1 MPNQL
6 QKHKSASAKFN
17 TWLSRF
23 FLVTKFGMVFYAAF
37 LFPFNLRAQSA
48 DSIRPLPPVQW
59 MRTQTV
65 DIHHIA
71 LDLRFDFAKK
81 QALGEAEI
89 TLSLL
94 APTTQITL
102 DAGFMTIQ
110 SVAIKGCTEKDTP
123 VNFTYEG
130 GDKNDNLLIPL
141 DRKYDACEKL
151 TLRIAYHTNYHNDSD
166 PNNLWGSYGK
176 GLRFFSPTSTEP
188 RKRRQIW
195 SMGEPYGNRYWF
207 PGWDAPGDF
216 RTTELRA
223 TVEQPLTVISN
234 GKLVSKKNN
243 PDATTTFHWKMDTPH
258 ANHQTSIVV
267 GEYLDFQQTW
277 NGIELH
283 NFGYPDEQAATRAS
297 VERLPD
303 MVRFFSE
310 ITGNQYPYPTYNQIF
325 VQDFPWGGGHN
336 IGSSTISENMIDDF
350 GTHADFFYL
359 WDGVEAQDLA
369 AQWFGNLL
377 TPRDWQDAWLS
388 KSFAFYFDCLY
399 TEYKN
404 GHDEMLLWNRNFQH
418 TTWLADWQA
427 GIRKPVVTRHYDDP
441 ATMAFDNFPL
451 RGAMV
456 LHLLRKH
463 LGDDNWRK
471 AIQFY
476 VKNNAGKLVTTE
488 DFRKAIEAT
497 TGQPM
502 DWFFDQWVYRT
513 GHPVF
518 EVLKNY
524 DKKNHQL
531 TLTVNQLQKPDP
543 KNPYPQVEFFQGKI
557 EVEIDG
563 RIEQIWLKPTEQNT
577 FAFAADTEPKLV
589 NFDVE
594 STWIK
599 ELVFEKTPEELMYL
613 LQYSQDIVARR
624 AALFELAAWYQK
636 EDTPASKKNDIEA
649 ALRSVISGN
658 AYWRLRN
665 SALLTLQNLVAG
677 QPLDKV
683 TETLLL
689 DLIKTEKSWLRS
701 AGITFLG
708 MAKDPK
714 HADLFIQYFND
725 ASDRV
730 VNAAANALGKSKSPK
745 AFRALT
751 KLIDKPSWKNQ
762 SLISALNGLREL
774 GDPRGAALAL
784 DALKDEKSAPRWTLA
799 TPIWDFRLAAA
810 ETLVALGKANEGYPI
825 VDQRFKKSITENDV
839 NDIFA
844 NVLLMVTLGDARG
857 LEVFPVLRSTFKDDA
872 NALKA
877 VDGYEEQ
884 LRNALK

>member
-1 MPNQL
+1 MVIR
-6 QKHKSASAKFN
+6 
-17 TWLSRF
+17 LSRF
-23 FLVTKFGMVFYAAF
+23 FLAAKFGMVFCAVF
-37 LFPFNLRAQSA
+37 LFPCNLLAQPA
-48 DSIRPLPPVQW
+48 DSLPKLPPAQWSRPRTFDVQ
-59 MRTQTV
+59 
-65 DIHHIA
+65 HIA
-71 LDLRFDFAKK
+71 LDLQFDFVKK
-81 QALGEAEI
+81 QALGAAEI

-94 APTTQITL
+94 APTNQIAL
-102 DAGFMTIQ
+102 DAGFLTIQ
-110 SVAIKGCTEKDTP
+110 SVAIKGCMEKDTP

-151 TLRIAYHTNYHNDSD
+151 TLHIAYHTNYHNDSD

-195 SMGEPYGNRYWF
+195 SMGEPHGNRYWF

-234 GKLVSKKNN
+234 GKLISKKGN
-243 PDATTTFHWKMDTPH
+243 PDGTTTFHWKMDTPH
-258 ANHQTSIVV
+258 ANHQTSLVV
-267 GEYLDFQQTW
+267 GEYVNFEQSWD
-277 NGIELH
+277 GIELN
-283 NFGYPDEQAATRAS
+283 NFGYPDEQAATQAS

-310 ITGNQYPYPTYNQIF
+310 IIGTKYPYPAYNQIF

-336 IGSSTISENMIDDF
+336 IGSSTISENMIDDY

-359 WDGVEAQDLA
+359 WDGVEAQDLV

-427 GIRKPVVTRHYDDP
+427 GIRRPIVTRHYDDP
-441 ATMAFDNFPL
+441 TTMAFDNFPL

-463 LGDDNWRK
+463 LGEDNWRK

-476 VKNNAGKLVTTE
+476 VKNYAGMSVTTE
-488 DFRKAIEAT
+488 DFRKAIEVA
-497 TGQPM
+497 TGQPI

-513 GHPVF
+513 GHPMF
-518 EVLKNY
+518 EVSKNY
-524 DKKNHQL
+524 DKANQKL

-563 RIEQIWLKPTEQNT
+563 RIEQIWLEPTEQNT
-577 FAFAADTEPKLV
+577 FVFAADTEPKLV

-599 ELVFEKTPEELMYL
+599 ELAFEKTPDELLYQ
-613 LQYSQDIVARR
+613 LQHSRDIVARR
-624 AALFELAAWYQK
+624 AAMLELAGLYKK
-636 EDTPASKKNDIEA
+636 ESASAGLRADIEA
-649 ALRSVISGN
+649 ALRAVISSN

-665 SALLTLQNLVAG
+665 SALSTLQNLVAG
-677 QPLDKV
+677 QPLDNS
-683 TETLLL
+683 TETLLQS
-689 DLIKTEKSWLRS
+689 LIKTEKSWLRS
-701 AGITFLG
+701 AAINFLG

-714 HADLFIQYFND
+714 HADLFIQHFND
-725 ASDRV
+725 ESDRV

-745 AFRALT
+745 AFKALL
-751 KLIDKPSWKNQ
+751 KLKDKPSWKNQ

-784 DALKDEKSAPRWTLA
+784 YALKDEKAAPRWTLA

-810 ETLVALGKANEGYPI
+810 ETLVALGKGNNGYPI
-825 VDQRFKKSITENDV
+825 VYHRFMKAMAENDI

-844 NVLLMVTLGDARG
+844 NVLLMITLGDSRG
-857 LEVFPVLRSTFKDDA
+857 LEVFPALREKFRNDA
-872 NALKA
+872 NAMKA
-877 VDGYEEQ
+877 VEGYEEQ
-884 LRNALK
+884 LRAILNN

>member
-1 MPNQL
+1 MQ
-6 QKHKSASAKFN
+6 
-17 TWLSRF
+17 
-23 FLVTKFGMVFYAAF
+23 
-37 LFPFNLRAQSA
+37 
-48 DSIRPLPPVQW
+48 
-59 MRTQTV
+59 
-65 DIHHIA
+65 HIA

-81 QALGEAEI
+81 QAFGSAEI
-89 TLSLL
+89 TLSL
-94 APTTQITL
+94 ASATDQITL
-102 DAGFMTIQ
+102 DAGFLTIH
-110 SVAIKGCTEKDTP
+110 SVDIKGCLETSSS
-123 VNFTYEG
+123 VNFTYNG

-141 DRKYDACEKL
+141 DRKYEDCEKL

-195 SMGEPYGNRYWF
+195 SMGEPNGNRYWF

-216 RTTELRA
+216 RTTEIRA
-223 TVEQPLTVISN
+223 TVGQPLTVISN
-234 GKLVSKKNN
+234 GKLVSRKDN
-243 PDATTTFHWKMDTPH
+243 PDGTSTFHWKMDTPH
-258 ANHQTSIVV
+258 ANHQTSLVV
-267 GEYLDFQQTW
+267 GEYVNFQQSW
-277 NGIELH
+277 DGIELN
-283 NFGYPDEQAATRAS
+283 NFGYPDEQTATQAS

-310 ITGNQYPYPTYNQIF
+310 ITGKQYPYPAYNQIF

-336 IGSSTISENMIDDF
+336 TGSSTISENMIDDF

-427 GIRKPVVTRHYDDP
+427 GIRRPIVNRHYDDP

-463 LGDDNWRK
+463 LGNDNWRK
-471 AIQFY
+471 AIQLY
-476 VKNNAGKLVTTE
+476 VKNNAGKFVTTE
-488 DFRKAIEAT
+488 DFRKAIEAA

-502 DWFFDQWVYRT
+502 DWFFDQWLYRT
-513 GHPVF
+513 GHPKF
-518 EVLKNY
+518 EVSKNY
-524 DKKNHQL
+524 DKANQKL
-531 TLTVNQLQKPDP
+531 TLTVKQLQNPDP

-557 EVEIDG
+557 EVEIDE
-563 RIEQIWLKPTEQNT
+563 RIEQIWLEPKPENT
-577 FAFAADTEPKLV
+577 FTFGVVAEPKLV
-589 NFDVE
+589 NFDFE

-599 ELVFEKTPEELMYL
+599 ELAFEKTPDELLYQ
-613 LQYSQDIVARR
+613 LQHSRDIVARR
-624 AALFELAAWYQK
+624 AALFELAGLYKK
-636 EDTPASKKNDIEA
+636 ESASLSLKADIEA

-658 AYWRLRN
+658 SYWRLRN
-665 SALLTLQNLVAG
+665 SALSTLQNLVAG
-677 QPLDKV
+677 QPFDNS
-683 TETLLL
+683 TETLLQS
-689 DLIKTEKSWLRS
+689 LIKNEKSWLRS
-701 AGITFLG
+701 AAITFLG

-714 HADLFIQYFND
+714 HADLFIQHFND
-725 ASDRV
+725 ESDRV
-730 VNAAANALGKSKSPK
+730 VNAAAIALGKTKSPK
-745 AFRALT
+745 AFKALL
-751 KLIDKPSWKNQ
+751 KLKDKPSWKNQ

-774 GDPRGAALAL
+774 GDPRGAVLAL
-784 DALKDEKSAPRWTLA
+784 EALKDEKAAPRWALA

-810 ETLVALGKANEGYPI
+810 ETLVALGKGNDGYPI
-825 VDQRFKKSITENDV
+825 VYHRFTKAMAENDV

-844 NVLLMVTLGDARG
+844 NVLLMVTLGDSRG
-857 LEVFPVLRSTFKDDA
+857 LEVFPVLREKFRSDA
-872 NALKA
+872 NAMKA
-877 VDGYEEQ
+877 VEGYEEQ
-884 LRNALK
+884 LKSTLNN

>member
-1 MPNQL
+1 MSNHL
-6 QKHKSASAKFN
+6 QKNKSASIQLN
-17 TWLSRF
+17 IWLSRL
-23 FLVTKFGMVFYAAF
+23 FLSAKWGMVFCAVL
-37 LFPFNLRAQSA
+37 LFPRCLQAQAA
-48 DSIRPLPPVQW
+48 DSLRKLPPAQW
-59 MRTQTV
+59 MRAHNI

-71 LDLRFDFAKK
+71 LDLRFDFEKK
-81 QALGEAEI
+81 QAIGTAEI

-94 APTTQITL
+94 APTHQIPL
-102 DAGFMTIQ
+102 DAALLTIH
-110 SVAIKGCTEKDTP
+110 SVAIKNCTEQEFV
-123 VNFTYEG
+123 VNFKYKS
-130 GDKNDNLLIPL
+130 GDSNDNLLIPL
-141 DRKYDACEKL
+141 DRTYDACEQL

-176 GLRFFSPTSTEP
+176 GLRFFSPTTTEP

-195 SMGEPYGNRYWF
+195 SMGEPQGNRYWF
-207 PGWDAPGDF
+207 PGRDDPGDV

-223 TVEQPLTVISN
+223 TVEQPLTAISN
-234 GKLVSKKNN
+234 GKLVSRKDNT
-243 PDATTTFHWKMDTPH
+243 DGTTTFHWKMDTPH
-258 ANHQTSIVV
+258 ANHQTSVVV
-267 GEYLDFQQTW
+267 GEYIDFQQKW
-277 NGIELH
+277 KGVELH
-283 NFGYPDEQAATRAS
+283 HFGYPDEQEATRAS

-310 ITGNQYPYPTYNQIF
+310 VSGKEYPYLAYNQIF

-359 WDGVEAQDLA
+359 WDGVAAQDLA

-388 KSFAFYFDCLY
+388 QSFALYFDCLY

-427 GIRKPVVTRHYDDP
+427 GIRRPIVTRHYDDP
-441 ATMAFDNFPL
+441 ATMVFDNFSL

-463 LGDDNWRK
+463 LGEAYWRK
-471 AIQFY
+471 TIQLY

-488 DFRKAIEAT
+488 DFRKAIEAA

-518 EVLKNY
+518 EVVKKY
-524 DKKNHQL
+524 DKENRQL
-531 TLTVNQLQKPDP
+531 KLTVNQLQKKDP
-543 KNPYPQVEFFQGKI
+543 KSPYPQTEFFQGKV
-557 EVEIDG
+557 EVEMDG
-563 RIEQIWLKPTEQNT
+563 HIEQIWLDAQPQNT
-577 FAFAADTEPKLV
+577 FVFDAGTEPRFV

-599 ELVFEKTPEELMYL
+599 ELIFEKTPEELLQL
-613 LQYSQDIVARR
+613 LHYSHDVVARR
-624 AALFELAAWYQK
+624 AALFELATWYTK
-636 EDTPASKKNDIEA
+636 ESTSVEEKNTIEA

-701 AGITFLG
+701 AAITFLG
-708 MAKDPK
+708 TAQDPK
-714 HADLFIQYFND
+714 YADLFIRYFD
-725 ASDRV
+725 DESDRV
-730 VNAAANALGKSKSPK
+730 VNAAANALGKTKSPK
-745 AFRALT
+745 AFRALM
-751 KLIDKPSWKNQ
+751 KLKDKPSWKNQ

-774 GDPRGAALAL
+774 GDPRGAVLAL
-784 DALKDEKSAPRWTLA
+784 EALKDEKAAPRWTLA
-799 TPIWDFRLAAA
+799 TPIWDFRMAAA
-810 ETLVALGKANEGYPI
+810 ETLAALGKSSEGYPI
-825 VDQRFKKSITENDV
+825 VYHRFEKALAENDV

-844 NVLLMVTLGDARG
+844 NVLLLCTLGDARG
-857 LEVFPVLRSTFKDDA
+857 LEVFPVLRTAFKDDA

-884 LRNALK
+884 LKNVVK